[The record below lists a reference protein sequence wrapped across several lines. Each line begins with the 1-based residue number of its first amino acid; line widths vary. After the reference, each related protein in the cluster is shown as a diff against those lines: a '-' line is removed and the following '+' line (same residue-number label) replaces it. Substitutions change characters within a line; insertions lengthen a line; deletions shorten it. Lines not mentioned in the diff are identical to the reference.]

1 MHAFHDT
8 IEWFKKHPLAIILIV
23 GVVILVIVLASSG
36 GSSSST
42 AAGAAAVDPNAGA
55 EIAAQSNENLA
66 SIQAGAQE
74 YQVGAQLE
82 ATNNQTSAQV
92 AIATL
97 TQQLDL
103 YQTEQESVVSL
114 AQNKSQENEAL
125 SALTTQENLA
135 SISATTTQA
144 QIQATTDQAAITA
157 NTYEYLANLQEEG
170 TLASYQ
176 TEEDISNINAAQNVA
191 VAQFNSLG
199 NVVQAASGTK
209 SSVVYD
215 LPSGGQVTYINSGPA
230 KTSANDNSSFLGG
243 LVGGLLSIF

>member
-8 IEWFKKHPLAIILIV
+8 VEWFKKHPLAIILIV

-36 GSSSST
+36 GSSSS

-66 SIQAGAQE
+66 NIQAGAAE
-74 YQVGAQLE
+74 YTTAAQLQ

-103 YQTEQESVVSL
+103 YQTEQASVVSL
-114 AQNKSQENEAL
+114 AQNTSQENEAL
-125 SALTTQENLA
+125 SALTTQEDLA
-135 SISATTTQA
+135 NISATTTQA

-157 NTYEYLANLQEEG
+157 NTYQYLANLQEEG

-199 NVVQAASGTK
+199 NVVQAATGTK